1 MIIMMTANT
10 MKPVATPLAVGCFGS
25 VDRSGG
31 HVWSEIS
38 GSLLVLVLALA
49 TLTGRFHRVG
59 ARHRL
64 FGMKLG
70 ADDREQ

>member
-1 MIIMMTANT
+1 MMTANT
-10 MKPVATPLAVGCFGS
+10 MKPVATPLAVGCAGS

-31 HVWSEIS
+31 HVWSDIS
-38 GSLLVLVLALA
+38 GSLLVLVPALA
-49 TLTGRFHRVG
+49 TLTGDSTEWV